1 MEGVARQIGGR
12 IPNLCYVW
20 NWAIGSGYSALG
32 KKGQAVGVGVLAFPF
47 AWCPLPFAFLKGSQD
62 VANVWLENGD
72 KDRVRDA
79 ADIVRVVGEVV
90 ALKPKGREYVGLCPF
105 HDDHKPS
112 MGVVPSKGIFHCF
125 VCGSGGDVFSFV
137 QKFHKMDFPEALRFL
152 AEKFGVTLTP
162 RKRADGS
169 SSAEERDDG
178 LSRGDLVAINSGAT
192 HFFRTV
198 LAHAEHGT
206 TARGIIARR
215 GISPDMVEKFLIGAS
230 PDRWDGLVLKARH
243 EGWSERA
250 LLELGLL
257 KQRDMGGTYDAL
269 RNRLIFPIQ
278 DQTGRVIAFGGRR
291 VKEEDEPKYL
301 NSPETRLF
309 DKSKTLYGLNHA
321 SRTIQLEKTA
331 IITEGYTDAIAC
343 HQGGFNNA
351 VATLG
356 TALTREHATILRR
369 LCDTIVLLF
378 DGDDAGQRAA
388 DRAVEVFFAEP
399 LDVKICTLNAYTDAK
414 DPDELLKREGG
425 ADVFKAALAGATNL
439 LDYRFAR
446 LKARLAGAG
455 IAALS
460 KGIDDEIARYVE
472 LGLREVAPVRQAL
485 IVRRLSQLSGVDE
498 STIRRSIPAGRKA
511 WNGANGLRTNFASS
525 NQARV
530 GEAGPQ
536 DEQSAADDRQGAVT
550 TALATIRGPGL
561 AVSTHLLGCILRD
574 GNLWLALKDDV
585 RDLVLPSAYR
595 HPLLRELAQVV
606 ADVAL
611 HGETPDLKGV
621 LTHEEDGALQS
632 VAVALHE
639 RIAGETGGD
648 PGTLQAH
655 WRECVRR
662 GELERGVGPAVPLS
676 AIELIE
682 LKRKQHAS
690 LGGDMTVLPRP
701 T

>member
-1 MEGVARQIGGR
+1 MAQ
-12 IPNLCYVW
+12 VW
-20 NWAIGSGYSALG
+20 
-32 KKGQAVGVGVLAFPF
+32 Q
-47 AWCPLPFAFLKGSQD
+47 
-62 VANVWLENGD
+62 ENGD

-137 QKFHKMDFPEALRFL
+137 QKFHKMDFREALEFL
-152 AEKFGVTLTP
+152 AEKFGVVLTP
-162 RKRADGS
+162 RRRPEGGGVF
-169 SSAEERDDG
+169 EEQDDR
-178 LSRGDLVAINSGAT
+178 LSRGDLVGLNTGAA

-198 LAHAEHGT
+198 LAHAEHGKV
-206 TARGIIARR
+206 ARDVIARR
-215 GISPDMVEKFLIGAS
+215 GISAEMVDQFLVGAS

-243 EGWSERA
+243 EGWSDRG

-257 KQRDMGGTYDAL
+257 KTRDSGGTYDAL

-278 DQTGRVIAFGGRR
+278 DQTGRVIAFGGRKI
-291 VKEEDEPKYL
+291 KEEDEPKYL

-321 SRTIQLEKTA
+321 ARTIQSEKTA
-331 IITEGYTDAIAC
+331 IITEGYTDVIAC
-343 HQGGFNNA
+343 HQGGFTNA

-369 LCDTIVLLF
+369 MCDTIVLLF
-378 DGDDAGQRAA
+378 DGDEAGQRAA

-399 LDVKICTLNAYTDAK
+399 LDVKICTLRAFTDAK

-425 ADVFKAALAGATNL
+425 AEVFRRALAASTDL

-446 LKARLAGAG
+446 LKSRLSGSG
-455 IAALS
+455 LSALA
-460 KGIDDEIARYVE
+460 KGIDEEVSRYVE
-472 LGLREVAPVRQAL
+472 LGLRDVAPVRQAL

-498 STIRRSIPAGRKA
+498 GTIRRSIPAGR
-511 WNGANGLRTNFASS
+511 NANGVRTEMGRG
-525 NQARV
+525 ARLGEV
-530 GEAGPQ
+530 GHPDSGHPDEATL
-536 DEQSAADDRQGAVT
+536 DREAAVT
-550 TALATIRGPGL
+550 TAMGAIRMPGL
-561 AVSTHLLGCILRD
+561 ALAWHLLGCVLCD
-574 GNLWLALKDDV
+574 GNLWLALKDDL
-585 RDLVLPSAYR
+585 RDLISPGAYG
-595 HPLLRELAQVV
+595 HPLLRELSQVV

-621 LTHEEDGALQS
+621 LMHSEDGALKA
-632 VAVALHE
+632 VAVGLHA
-639 RIAGETGGD
+639 RIDGETGGD
-648 PGTLQAH
+648 AAVLHEH

-662 GELERGVGPAVPLS
+662 GELLRREVPGSTLS
-676 AIELIE
+676 LIEQIE
-682 LKRKQHAS
+682 LKRKKHAA
-690 LGGDMTVLPRP
+690 LGGDMTVLPKP